1 MLSRSRPIAWTFSNG
16 RRLDF
21 DVGGY
26 RHVAALV
33 GRTAHAAPSAM
44 PVLGSMMI
52 LDGTYEN
59 WARDRH
65 WSFSYELPAEL
76 RIAWSG
82 FWTS

>member
-1 MLSRSRPIAWTFSNG
+1 LTACFCAAAIEVFSMRSRLRPTAWIFSNG

-21 DVGGY
+21 NVGGY

-52 LDGTYEN
+52 LDGTY
-59 WARDRH
+59 
-65 WSFSYELPAEL
+65 FV
-76 RIAWSG
+76 
-82 FWTS
+82 